1 MDSEPFEV
9 PQEIKEKVA
18 TRLRNSGALKQ
29 ISRKIKVGMTAAI
42 HELRNPEA
50 KSSLELQIISP
61 ENAEERAGLQS
72 IYQFLEEKGLDYT
85 LSTLQEE
92 TGIPKQNN
100 NNNVIDILQLVGAV
114 YDDEEEEIVDE

>member
-1 MDSEPFEV
+1 
-9 PQEIKEKVA
+9 
-18 TRLRNSGALKQ
+18 
-29 ISRKIKVGMTAAI
+29 MTAAI

-61 ENAEERAGLQS
+61 ESVEERAGLQS
-72 IYQFLEEKGLDYT
+72 VYQYLEEKGLDYT

-100 NNNVIDILQLVGAV
+100 SNVIDILQLIGFV
-114 YDDEEEEIVDE
+114 YEDEEEEVVDE

>member
-1 MDSEPFEV
+1 MDTEPFEV

-18 TRLRNSGALKQ
+18 TKLRNSGALKQ

-61 ENAEERAGLQS
+61 ESVEERAGLQS
-72 IYQFLEEKGLDYT
+72 VYQYLEEKGLDYT

-100 NNNVIDILQLVGAV
+100 SNVIDILQLIGFV
-114 YDDEEEEIVDE
+114 YEDEEEEVVDE